1 MFILKTKTAVDGENK
16 KTGKMGQRFLHF
28 NTSIFTI
35 DAVNFM
41 TDFEPFPWR
50 IGFTVF

>member
-1 MFILKTKTAVDGENK
+1 MFISKTKTAVDGENK
-16 KTGKMGQRFLHF
+16 KTGKMGERFLHF

-35 DAVNFM
+35 DAVKV
-41 TDFEPFPWR
+41 DFEPFPWR